1 MGVFSL
7 INRKHVHVYNII
19 QKSLKISNGLSEDV
33 NRRSDNT
40 MSRRKKTNGQ
50 TIQCP
55 EEKRQIDG
63 QTIQCPEEKRQ
74 KDKQWSKKKTLH
86 RKLNIEQHE
95 PR

>member
-1 MGVFSL
+1 MYMYIILYRRVWRYQMG
-7 INRKHVHVYNII
+7 Y
-19 QKSLKISNGLSEDV
+19 QKTS
-33 NRRSDNT
+33 
-40 MSRRKKTNGQ
+40 
-50 TIQCP
+50 
-55 EEKRQIDG
+55 IDG